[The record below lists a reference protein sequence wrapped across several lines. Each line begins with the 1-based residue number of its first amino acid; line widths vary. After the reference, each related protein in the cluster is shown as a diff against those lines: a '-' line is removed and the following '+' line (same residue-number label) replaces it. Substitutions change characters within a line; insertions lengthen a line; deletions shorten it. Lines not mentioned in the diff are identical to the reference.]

1 MTKKHFQFT
10 LEQRYQIEALKDAG
24 NNQSCISIIVGFTKS
39 TISREFKEILP
50 CEDLDL
56 KCMLL
61 LDLKKKDLRKHPV

>member
-39 TISREFKEILP
+39 TISREFKRNITMRGFGS
-50 CEDLDL
+50 
-56 KCMLL
+56 KVYVAFRSQ
-61 LDLKKKDLRKHPV
+61 KDRLA